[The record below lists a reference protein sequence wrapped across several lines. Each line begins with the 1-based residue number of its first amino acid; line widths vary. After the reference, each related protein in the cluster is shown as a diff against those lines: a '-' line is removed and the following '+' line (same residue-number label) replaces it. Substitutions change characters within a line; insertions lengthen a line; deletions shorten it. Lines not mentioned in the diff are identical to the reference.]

1 MPAAPLAR
9 MAKVSLVEVSPSTE
23 IMLKVFSVTWWMALS
38 SMAGLMAQSVVT
50 KQSMVAMLGWIMPL
64 PLEMPPTFTV
74 LPPISTSAAASL
86 GRVSV
91 VMMAVAAAWEPWAL
105 KDFTSSGMPAWMG
118 SMGSTWP
125 MTPVEATTTSWG
137 SMPRAWAAK
146 SHMAWAFSTPSAL
159 QVLAL
164 PELQMTALAAPSAMF
179 FWVTRMGAPFTRF
192 WVYTAAAAQ
201 GFSL

>member
-1 MPAAPLAR
+1 M
-9 MAKVSLVEVSPSTE
+9 
-23 IMLKVFSVTWWMALS
+23 S

-50 KQSMVAMLGWIMPL
+50 KHSMVAMLGWIMPL

-74 LPPISTSAAASL
+74 LPPISASAAASFAM
-86 GRVSV
+86 VSV
-91 VMMAVAAAWEPWAL
+91 VIMAVAAAWEPSAL
-105 KDFTSSGMPAWMG
+105 RAFTSSGTPAAIG

-125 MTPVEATTTSWG
+125 ITPVEATTTSWG
-137 SMPRAWAAK
+137 AMPRAWAVR
-146 SHMAWAFSTPSAL
+146 SHMAWAFSSPSAL

-164 PELQMTALAAPSAMF
+164 PELQMTALAVPSAMF

-201 GFSL
+201 GASL

>member
-1 MPAAPLAR
+1 MGALGAQRMSPAP
-9 MAKVSLVEVSPSTE
+9 
-23 IMLKVFSVTWWMALS
+23 
-38 SMAGLMAQSVVT
+38 GC
-50 KQSMVAMLGWIMPL
+50 
-64 PLEMPPTFTV
+64 PP
-74 LPPISTSAAASL
+74 A
-86 GRVSV
+86 
-91 VMMAVAAAWEPWAL
+91 
-105 KDFTSSGMPAWMG
+105 MG

-179 FWVTRMGAPFTRF
+179 FRVTRMRRALYQVLGVHGGCRAGLFAVNHGQVGLGF
-192 WVYTAAAAQ
+192 ILADAAVDARRP
-201 GFSL
+201 

>member
-1 MPAAPLAR
+1 M
-9 MAKVSLVEVSPSTE
+9 
-23 IMLKVFSVTWWMALS
+23 
-38 SMAGLMAQSVVT
+38 
-50 KQSMVAMLGWIMPL
+50 
-64 PLEMPPTFTV
+64 
-74 LPPISTSAAASL
+74 
-86 GRVSV
+86 
-91 VMMAVAAAWEPWAL
+91 
-105 KDFTSSGMPAWMG
+105 
-118 SMGSTWP
+118 
-125 MTPVEATTTSWG
+125 EATTTSWG

>member
-1 MPAAPLAR
+1 M
-9 MAKVSLVEVSPSTE
+9 K
-23 IMLKVFSVTWWMALS
+23 
-38 SMAGLMAQSVVT
+38 
-50 KQSMVAMLGWIMPL
+50 
-64 PLEMPPTFTV
+64 
-74 LPPISTSAAASL
+74 
-86 GRVSV
+86 
-91 VMMAVAAAWEPWAL
+91 AVAAAWEPWAL

-164 PELQMTALAAPSAMF
+164 PELQMTGLGGAVRDVLPGDQDGRALYQILGVHGGCRTGLFAVNHGQVGLGFILADAA
-179 FWVTRMGAPFTRF
+179 VDAPGHKALGRCD
-192 WVYTAAAAQ
+192 TA
-201 GFSL
+201 FYHLHRLIPLSLLNLCGSPV